1 MPMKARQLMQT
12 GITTQTKRK
21 LIFSFSDGCTAIIL
35 NLATSL
41 FRSLSQS
48 TSWDLAL
55 SAICTSS
62 HYVCRRSG
70 SFTRQHHRHHQ
81 RSRSTSLT
89 ISKRKETTSQKSSK
103 HSVLMF
109 ANPSTEHLPLY
120 VAGVPH
126 AGILPRVATPYQKEY
141 RVNGTRRRL
150 YPKNWEHLARQ
161 CKEQAGK
168 RCEFCHVK
176 QGRKRKSKRTG
187 KKYPV
192 YLHAAHAD
200 HDRGNPTPRLIC
212 LCPTCHGRY
221 DHQHRKRQ
229 HRIALEQLKHRKIL
243 VPVSN

>member
-1 MPMKARQLMQT
+1 MTRQQERSSKTWNCYQRSIGNNCHRSILRRT
-12 GITTQTKRK
+12 RK

-109 ANPSTEHLPLY
+109 ANPSTEHLPL
-120 VAGVPH
+120 
-126 AGILPRVATPYQKEY
+126 
-141 RVNGTRRRL
+141 
-150 YPKNWEHLARQ
+150 
-161 CKEQAGK
+161 
-168 RCEFCHVK
+168 
-176 QGRKRKSKRTG
+176 
-187 KKYPV
+187 
-192 YLHAAHAD
+192 
-200 HDRGNPTPRLIC
+200 
-212 LCPTCHGRY
+212 
-221 DHQHRKRQ
+221 
-229 HRIALEQLKHRKIL
+229 
-243 VPVSN
+243 

>member
-1 MPMKARQLMQT
+1 MTRQQERSSKTWNCYQRSIGNNCHRSILRRTRKTHWCSVSSFILCPPGHGMPMKARQLMQT

-109 ANPSTEHLPLY
+109 ANPSTEHLPL
-120 VAGVPH
+120 
-126 AGILPRVATPYQKEY
+126 
-141 RVNGTRRRL
+141 
-150 YPKNWEHLARQ
+150 
-161 CKEQAGK
+161 
-168 RCEFCHVK
+168 
-176 QGRKRKSKRTG
+176 
-187 KKYPV
+187 
-192 YLHAAHAD
+192 
-200 HDRGNPTPRLIC
+200 
-212 LCPTCHGRY
+212 
-221 DHQHRKRQ
+221 
-229 HRIALEQLKHRKIL
+229 
-243 VPVSN
+243 